1 MISGYYAGQIS
12 LFRVRVTKS
21 RIPADSFSGVFPSC
35 LFMKKDPFSH
45 LRSLIGKYTV
55 ISFIPDTEH
64 YRRIEGDKPGRCI
77 FRGCTEPVAWEDA
90 RGGNFLC
97 EGQYQ
102 TMKQWI
108 EDARGGNFLCEGHY
122 QTMKQWIEDAR
133 GGTDIG
139 PELRTLRRWRWRV
152 PENP

>member
-1 MISGYYAGQIS
+1 
-12 LFRVRVTKS
+12 
-21 RIPADSFSGVFPSC
+21 
-35 LFMKKDPFSH
+35 MKKDPFSH

-108 EDARGGNFLCEGHY
+108 EDARGG
-122 QTMKQWIEDAR
+122 
-133 GGTDIG
+133 TDIG
-139 PELRTLRRWRWRV
+139 PELRTLRRWRWSI